1 MSYENA
7 PATKMLATH
16 CAMCARPLVDAKS
29 VDLGIGPDCRK
40 KHGFNEVV
48 DEEARA
54 AANRIIHAVALAR
67 ENGRSLEGDWD
78 ALTAATALAGLG
90 FRKLA
95 DVLAKRA
102 ATVRIEAATGV
113 PHTYGAL
120 PGDALLVHAPYS
132 EAANAAWRRIGARWD
147 KERKCRV
154 LPNTPARKRLLW
166 DLLKTYFADACA
178 VGPNG
183 PFRVE
188 AGAKATSH
196 QAAGGSAA

>member
-1 MSYENA
+1 MGYENA

-16 CAMCARPLVDAKS
+16 CAMCARPLVDARS

-54 AANRIIHAVALAR
+54 AANRIVHAVALAR
-67 ENGRSLEGDWD
+67 ANGAPLEGDWD
-78 ALTAATALAGLG
+78 ALTASTALAGLG

-102 ATVRIEAATGV
+102 AVVRVEATRIPVVNSVASTEV
-113 PHTYGAL
+113 
-120 PGDALLVHAPYS
+120 LLVFAPYN
-132 EAANAAWRRIGARWD
+132 EAANETWRRIGARWD

-154 LPNTPARKRLLW
+154 LPASRRALLW
-166 DLLKTYFADACA
+166 DALKKHYAGACA
-178 VGPNG
+178 LGPKG
-183 PFRVE
+183 PFRIE
-188 AGAKATSH
+188 AGATPSASH
-196 QAAGGSAA
+196 AEAA